1 MNPKKVIFTL
11 LAITCLSFVC
21 VIFINN
27 GASFNKYAPK
37 LLRFEGDGYGIHKP
51 IWGDKMFTKEEAL
64 YIHRHYY
71 WNRYHG
77 NYFKDQTVAEVFIDH
92 LINAGEGREKRNIK
106 AFEKIIGAEEDGVL
120 SRADIELANSF
131 EKAEDIVNPYV
142 DYRLRYYRTRKDAS
156 KNKGWF
162 KRAKS
167 FYIEKTSETE
177 VAEEENVIE
186 EYIVLPKAK

>member
-1 MNPKKVIFTL
+1 MNPKKVIFAL
-11 LAITCLSFVC
+11 LAITCLSFIS

-71 WNRYHG
+71 WNRYYG
-77 NYFKDQTVAEVFIDH
+77 NNFKEQTVAEVFIDH
-92 LINAGEGREKRNIK
+92 LINAGEGRDKRNIK
-106 AFEKIIGAEEDGVL
+106 AFEKIIGAEENGVISL
-120 SRADIELANSF
+120 DDVELANSF
-131 EKAEDIVNPYV
+131 MKAEDIVNPYV
-142 DYRLRYYRTRKDAS
+142 DYRLRYYRTRKDAK

-167 FYIEKTSETE
+167 FYIEKKPELQE
-177 VAEEENVIE
+177 AEEENVIE
-186 EYIVLPKAK
+186 DYIVLPKAK

>member
-11 LAITCLSFVC
+11 TAITCLSFVC

-37 LLRFEGDGYGIHKP
+37 LLRFEGNGYGIHKP

-71 WNRYHG
+71 WNRYLG
-77 NYFKDQTVAEVFIDH
+77 NIFKDQAVAEVFIDH
-92 LINAGEGREKRNIK
+92 LINAGEGKDKRNIK
-106 AFEKIIGAEEDGVL
+106 AFEKIIGAEENGVL

-142 DYRLRYYRTRKDAS
+142 DYRLRYYRTRKDAK

-167 FYIEKTSETE
+167 FYIEKEPETE
-177 VAEEENVIE
+177 LAEEENVME
-186 EYIVLPKAK
+186 DYIVLPKAK